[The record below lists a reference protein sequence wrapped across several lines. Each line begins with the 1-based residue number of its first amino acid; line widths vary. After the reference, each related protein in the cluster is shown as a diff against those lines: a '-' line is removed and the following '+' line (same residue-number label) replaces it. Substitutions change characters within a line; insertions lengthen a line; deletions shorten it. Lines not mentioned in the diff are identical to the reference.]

1 MKFETSLQESE
12 SVQNKLTVLS
22 VQLSYK
28 NIYCQLM
35 IQTLFWKWSPL
46 LESQISSDNNI
57 YKLIK

>member
-35 IQTLFWKWSPL
+35 IQTLFLKFGHHF
-46 LESQISSDNNI
+46 
-57 YKLIK
+57 